1 METYTFDPNRK
12 KEQKKEERPK
22 VESIVTT
29 KATDKEGSKFFTKF
43 VSLFI
48 SDDIK
53 DIKGYLI
60 RDVVVPTIK
69 NTIGDI
75 VSMTFGINNP
85 SRVTGGRLP
94 IERVSYSSYYG
105 NDSIRRKYSEPEERP
120 DQRELA
126 YTNRGDAEA
135 VLMALEDI
143 IAKYGAARVNDLYD
157 LSNRGDL
164 CSLAGTKY
172 GWKDLHSAKIVQN
185 GRDYIIRM
193 PKAFVLE

>member
-12 KEQKKEERPK
+12 KEEKEERPK

-29 KATDKEGSKFFTKF
+29 KATDKDGGKFLNKF
-43 VSLFI
+43 ISLFI

-53 DIKGYLI
+53 DIKGYLLK
-60 RDVVVPTIK
+60 DVVVPTIK

-75 VSMTFGINNP
+75 VSMTFGINRSSNNYG
-85 SRVTGGRLP
+85 SRIPV
-94 IERVSYSSYYG
+94 ERVSYSNYYG
-105 NDSIRRKYSEPEERP
+105 SDSIRRRYNEPEERP
-120 DQRELA
+120 EQRELA

-135 VLMALEDI
+135 VLMALKDI
-143 IAKYGAARVNDLYD
+143 VERYGAARVNDLYD